1 MELLVVTLAH
11 TMVDKEADGL
21 ARIHLIADT
30 VRNAPGLV
38 TSRFYRSRGQE
49 SYYFLL
55 TTWEDEESWQN
66 AQERHNPKQLL
77 LGSAMEILIAPPE
90 QWLMR
95 YLWGYSR
102 PAAEP
107 ILAAAHLATIRADQA
122 ERTQRGWIESLRR
135 QAVQPALAF
144 AFLAR
149 GMHEPT
155 ALPLELTATRPVNMP
170 RGDTPYQQGSVFLN
184 LLSWASEADREE
196 FYANQNYVAISR
208 FLSSVGII
216 QILTLDPL

>member
-1 MELLVVTLAH
+1 MELLVITLAH
-11 TMVDKEADGL
+11 TVAGREADAL
-21 ARIHLIADT
+21 ARIRLIADT

-49 SYYFLL
+49 AHYFML
-55 TTWEDEESWQN
+55 TTWDDEESWQR
-66 AQERHNPKQLL
+66 AQERHNPKHLL
-77 LGSAMEILIAPPE
+77 LGSSMELLLDAPE

-122 ERTQRGWIESLRR
+122 DRTQRGWIESLHRL
-135 QAVQPALAF
+135 AVNPTLAF

-149 GMHEPT
+149 GMNETTSPPQEQASGRLHP
-155 ALPLELTATRPVNMP
+155 P
-170 RGDTPYQQGSVFLN
+170 DTPYQQGPIFLN

-196 FYANQNYVAISR
+196 FYSDQNYLAISR

>member
-1 MELLVVTLAH
+1 MELL
-11 TMVDKEADGL
+11 
-21 ARIHLIADT
+21 I
-30 VRNAPGLV
+30 
-38 TSRFYRSRGQE
+38 
-49 SYYFLL
+49 
-55 TTWEDEESWQN
+55 
-66 AQERHNPKQLL
+66 
-77 LGSAMEILIAPPE
+77 SAPE

-102 PAAEP
+102 PAAAP
-107 ILAAAHLATIRADQA
+107 ILAAAHLATIQADQA

-135 QAVQPALAF
+135 QAVQPSLAF

-149 GMHEPT
+149 GMNETT
-155 ALPLELTATRPVNMP
+155 ALPQGLPSTSPVSMP
-170 RGDTPYQQGSVFLN
+170 RGDTPYQEGSVFLN

-196 FYANQNYVAISR
+196 FYADQNYLAISR

>member
-1 MELLVVTLAH
+1 MALLVVTLAH
-11 TMVDKEADGL
+11 TAVDKEAEGL
-21 ARIHLIADT
+21 ARIHWIADT

>member
-55 TTWEDEESWQN
+55 TTWEDEESWQK
-66 AQERHNPKQLL
+66 AQERHNPKRLL
-77 LGSAMEILIAPPE
+77 LGSAMEILISAPE

-102 PAAEP
+102 PAAAP

-135 QAVQPALAF
+135 QAVQPSLAF
-144 AFLAR
+144 SFLAR
-149 GMHEPT
+149 GMNEPT
-155 ALPLELTATRPVNMP
+155 PLPAELTATRPVNMP
-170 RGDTPYQQGSVFLN
+170 REDTPYQQGSVFLN

-196 FYANQNYVAISR
+196 FYADQNYLAISR

>member
-55 TTWEDEESWQN
+55 TTWEDEESWQK

-77 LGSAMEILIAPPE
+77 LGSAMEILIAAPE

-95 YLWGYSR
+95 YLWGYIR

-135 QAVQPALAF
+135 QAVQPSLAF

-149 GMHEPT
+149 GMNETT
-155 ALPLELTATRPVNMP
+155 ALSSTSPVSTP
-170 RGDTPYQQGSVFLN
+170 RGDTPYQEGSVFLN

-196 FYANQNYVAISR
+196 FYADQNYLAISR
-208 FLSSVGII
+208 FLSSIGII

>member
-1 MELLVVTLAH
+1 
-11 TMVDKEADGL
+11 MVDKEADGL

-38 TSRFYRSRGQE
+38 ASRFYRSRGQD

-55 TTWEDEESWQN
+55 TTWEDEESWQK

-135 QAVQPALAF
+135 QAVQPSLAF

-149 GMHEPT
+149 GMNEPT
-155 ALPLELTATRPVNMP
+155 PLPAELSSTSPVSMP
-170 RGDTPYQQGSVFLN
+170 GGDTPYQQGSIFLN

-196 FYANQNYVAISR
+196 FYADQNYLAISR

>member
-1 MELLVVTLAH
+1 MELLVITLAH
-11 TMVDKEADGL
+11 TVTGREADGL
-21 ARIHLIADT
+21 ARIRLIADT

-49 SYYFLL
+49 AYYFLL
-55 TTWEDEESWQN
+55 TTWDDEESWQR

-77 LGSAMEILIAPPE
+77 LGSAMELLLNAPE

-122 ERTQRGWIESLRR
+122 DRTQRGWIESLHR
-135 QAVQPALAF
+135 LAATPTLSF

-149 GMHEPT
+149 GMNETTFP
-155 ALPLELTATRPVNMP
+155 PLEKAPGTTHAR
-170 RGDTPYQQGSVFLN
+170 DTPYQQGSIFLN

-196 FYANQNYVAISR
+196 FYADQNYLAISR
-208 FLSSVGII
+208 FLNSVGII

>member
-21 ARIHLIADT
+21 ARIHLISDT

-55 TTWEDEESWQN
+55 TTWEDEESWQK

-77 LGSAMEILIAPPE
+77 LGSAMKLLISAPE

-102 PAAEP
+102 PAAAP
-107 ILAAAHLATIRADQA
+107 ILAAAHLATIQADQA

-135 QAVQPALAF
+135 QAVQPSLAF

-149 GMHEPT
+149 GLNEPT
-155 ALPLELTATRPVNMP
+155 TLPQGLSSTSPVSTP
-170 RGDTPYQQGSVFLN
+170 LGDTPYQEGSVFLN

-196 FYANQNYVAISR
+196 FYADQNYLSISR

>member
-11 TMVDKEADGL
+11 TMIDKDADGL
-21 ARIHLIADT
+21 ARIHLISDT

-38 TSRFYRSRGQE
+38 TFRFYRSRGQE

-55 TTWEDEESWQN
+55 TTWEDEESWQQ

-77 LGSAMEILIAPPE
+77 LGSATELLISPPE
-90 QWLMR
+90 QWLMH

-102 PAAEP
+102 PAAAP
-107 ILAAAHLATIRADQA
+107 MLAAAHLATIQADQS

-135 QAVQPALAF
+135 QAVQPSLAF

-149 GMHEPT
+149 GMNET
-155 ALPLELTATRPVNMP
+155 TTLPQGLSSSSAASTP
-170 RGDTPYQQGSVFLN
+170 RADTPFQEGSVFLN
-184 LLSWASEADREE
+184 LLSWANEADREV
-196 FYANQNYVAISR
+196 FYSDQSYLAISR
-208 FLSSVGII
+208 FLSSVGNT